1 MEAGKSPK
9 STPLGSKDIE
19 CNFIRK
25 TQRIYSLFYSDSK
38 KTLALKEVLPKY
50 AILQWKLQYNALP
63 FHGTAYLKDITEN
76 AGCLLVP
83 ALLFFYHSEK
93 NTSDNTHNSQ
103 QDYEQ
108 ALRGYR

>member
-9 STPLGSKDIE
+9 STPLGLKDLE
-19 CNFIRK
+19 CNFTRK
-25 TQRIYSLFYSDSK
+25 TQRIYSLFYSDWK

-50 AILQWKLQYNALP
+50 AILQWKLQYNPLP

-76 AGCLLVP
+76 AGCLLAP
-83 ALLFFYHSEK
+83 ALLFYHREK